1 MYTKFELGDDFS
13 KNLFRDDFSGEIVP
27 KQFWDDFSWGR
38 FLLTPWTIS
47 KANVERSKDR
57 SKFLLQKLKVVRG

>member
-38 FLLTPWTIS
+38 FLQGTIS
-47 KANVERSKDR
+47 PDTLDNFKSKC
-57 SKFLLQKLKVVRG
+57 